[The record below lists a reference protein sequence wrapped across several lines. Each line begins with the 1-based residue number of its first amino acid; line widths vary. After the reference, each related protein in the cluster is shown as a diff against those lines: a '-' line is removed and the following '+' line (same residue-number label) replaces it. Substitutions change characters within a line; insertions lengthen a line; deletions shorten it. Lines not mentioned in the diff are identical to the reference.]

1 MMAIRSTSSNQVVT
15 VAEELPATDTKNSE
29 PSKDDL
35 SRPILGVPLERVRGV
50 EPNGVCRGLYTT
62 ATLKDDGSVDLHVF
76 VMTSSSGKEFDEDIV
91 NIDGKFKNS
100 LFISGLVILN
110 DMFNGFYANSTTY
123 QDMKIALLNKKIE
136 LVDARSVWD
145 SDTTRLVPSF
155 FRQGGI
161 DISTLHGVIDRYID
175 LCDRIYN
182 K

>member
-1 MMAIRSTSSNQVVT
+1 
-15 VAEELPATDTKNSE
+15 
-29 PSKDDL
+29 
-35 SRPILGVPLERVRGV
+35 
-50 EPNGVCRGLYTT
+50 
-62 ATLKDDGSVDLHVF
+62 
-76 VMTSSSGKEFDEDIV
+76 MTSSSGKEFDEDIV

-110 DMFNGFYANSTTY
+110 DMFNGFHANSTTY